1 MRYEYNRL
9 PSSLPQDA
17 INFSPR
23 IGIAW
28 TPRPS
33 LVIRSGFGVFYD
45 RFQLSTINRI
55 LQQDGTLEFTQIME
69 DQAAATLYRSGSV
82 PSQPLLHVAPSIWE
96 AQPNLANPYSEVAS
110 FSVEQALPL
119 QTTLKAEYQYV
130 HGVKLGRTTNINLPP
145 PAILT
150 TRNAY
155 ALGVSSP
162 TPQQI
167 GQPVFSGARINPAFD
182 AVNQFASSANS
193 TYNGATVTLNR
204 QFTDDFQILAGYT
217 YSKTIDDASYDT
229 EQPQNPYALP
239 AERALSLQ
247 DQRHRVTLSGLW
259 LIGPDLNDPQDA
271 AANAHP
277 GPIMRLLT
285 GLEFAPIFSI
295 TSGFRANPI
304 VGLDSNREHIY
315 PFAARPQGY
324 SRNSLFTTQNINF
337 DLRVLKMIPL
347 GSGHLDVVAE
357 SFNLLNHANISL
369 LNTSFG
375 SRVEPAA
382 GFAQPIGASSP
393 RRIQF
398 YLDYEF

>member
-1 MRYEYNRL
+1 MD
-9 PSSLPQDA
+9 SA
-17 INFSPR
+17 
-23 IGIAW
+23 
-28 TPRPS
+28 PS
-33 LVIRSGFGVFYD
+33 LVIRSGFGIFYD

-55 LQQDGTLEFTQIME
+55 LQEGGMHGFTQIVE
-69 DQAAATLYRSGSV
+69 DQAAATRYRSGGV
-82 PSQPLLHVAPSIWE
+82 PSQPLLNVAPSIWRV
-96 AQPNLANPYSEVAS
+96 QPNLANSYSEVAS
-110 FSVEQALPL
+110 FSAERAFPL

-130 HGVKLGRTTNINLPP
+130 HGVKLGRTTNVNLPAP
-145 PAILT
+145 VIRT
-150 TRNAY
+150 TQNAS

-167 GQPVFSGARINPAFD
+167 GRPVFSGARIDPAFD
-182 AVNQFASSANS
+182 AVNQVASSANS
-193 TYNGATVTLNR
+193 TYNGATITLNR

-217 YSKTIDDASYDT
+217 FSKTIDDASYDT
-229 EQPQNPYALP
+229 EQPQNPFALR

-259 LIGPDLNDPQDA
+259 LIGPDLNDPKDA
-271 AANAHP
+271 VANAHP

-324 SRNSLFTTQNINF
+324 TRNSFFTPQNIDL

-357 SFNLLNHANISL
+357 SFNLLNHPNISL
-369 LNTSFG
+369 LNTAFG
-375 SRVEPAA
+375 SGAQPGI
-382 GFAQPIGASSP
+382 GFAEPVGASSP

-398 YLDYEF
+398 SLDYEF